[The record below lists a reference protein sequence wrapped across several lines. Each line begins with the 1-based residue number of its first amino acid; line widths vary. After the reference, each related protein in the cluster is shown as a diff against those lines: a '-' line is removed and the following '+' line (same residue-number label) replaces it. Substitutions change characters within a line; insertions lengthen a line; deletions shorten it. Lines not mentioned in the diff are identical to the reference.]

1 MEYHCED
8 LPRYGVALLPP
19 SSPEYAVLLADIE
32 KRLANPIPG
41 SMPQLDGFEDPAA
54 PTMIFAIIRKRP

>member
-41 SMPQLDGFEDPAA
+41 SMPRLAGFEDPVQ
-54 PTMIFAIIRKRP
+54 IS